1 MVAVGDCGPMG
12 IGRGSNDLMVVVLVP
27 MGCGSRV
34 FTDLLVEG
42 CESNLVVA
50 GWCVMGLGRSGFG
63 ARWVVVQYIGMMGL
77 LLWRFALVGLMFWVD
92 FRLKGCRGGFV

>member
-1 MVAVGDCGPMG
+1 MVAVGNCGLMG

-42 CESNLVVA
+42 CESNLVVV
-50 GWCVMGLGRSGFG
+50 GWWVMGLGRSGFG
-63 ARWVVVQYIGMMGL
+63 ARWVVVQYIGVMGL
-77 LLWRFALVGLMFWVD
+77 LLWRFALVGLMFWVE